1 MQAEDAGMEFAR
13 EVKGERQGVRGMFRA
28 VNTDREVVKHGAR
41 SPQSLRLRST
51 GGAQEGKLSQ
61 AKGTRTLELVAEL
74 EELAQRCGIEVR
86 HEKLLREIGYRA
98 RSGSC
103 KVKEKNL
110 VILDR
115 TLAPAEQV
123 EVLADVLRG
132 QDLESRYL
140 SPAARRLLQED
151 RG

>member
-1 MQAEDAGMEFAR
+1 MELAPK
-13 EVKGERQGVRGMFRA
+13 VKGESLSVTGMLGTVDSDHDA
-28 VNTDREVVKHGAR
+28 LKHR
-41 SPQSLRLRST
+41 PWSPQNCRYH
-51 GGAQEGKLSQ
+51 AQRVLLKRAKLSQ
-61 AKGTRTLELVAEL
+61 VKGTRTAQLVNEL

-103 KVKEKNL
+103 KVREKNL

-115 TLAPAEQV
+115 TLAPSDQV
-123 EVLADVLRG
+123 EVLADALRG
-132 QDLESRYL
+132 QDLENQYL
-140 SPAARRLLQED
+140 SPAARRLLQEE

>member
-1 MQAEDAGMEFAR
+1 M
-13 EVKGERQGVRGMFRA
+13 
-28 VNTDREVVKHGAR
+28 
-41 SPQSLRLRST
+41 
-51 GGAQEGKLSQ
+51 SQ
-61 AKGTRTLELVAEL
+61 VKGTRTAQLVTEL

-103 KVKEKNL
+103 KLKDKNL

-115 TLAPAEQV
+115 TLAPADQV
-123 EVLADVLRG
+123 EILADALRG
-132 QDLESRYL
+132 QDLESQYL

>member
-1 MQAEDAGMEFAR
+1 MELAR
-13 EVKGERQGVRGMFRA
+13 KVKGESLSVTGLLRTIDTKHDA
-28 VNTDREVVKHGAR
+28 LEHGAR
-41 SPQSLRLRST
+41 SPQRWRLSRQT

-61 AKGTRTLELVAEL
+61 AKGTRTAQLVTEL

-103 KVKEKNL
+103 KVRDKNL

-115 TLAPAEQV
+115 ALAPPEQV
-123 EVLADVLRG
+123 EILAEALRG
-132 QDLESRYL
+132 QDLENLYL

>member
-1 MQAEDAGMEFAR
+1 M
-13 EVKGERQGVRGMFRA
+13 
-28 VNTDREVVKHGAR
+28 
-41 SPQSLRLRST
+41 
-51 GGAQEGKLSQ
+51 SQ
-61 AKGTRTLELVAEL
+61 VKGTRTAQLVIEL

-103 KVKEKNL
+103 KVREKNL

-115 TLAPAEQV
+115 ALAPPEQV
-123 EVLADVLRG
+123 EILAEALRG
-132 QDLESRYL
+132 QDLENLYL

>member
-1 MQAEDAGMEFAR
+1 
-13 EVKGERQGVRGMFRA
+13 
-28 VNTDREVVKHGAR
+28 
-41 SPQSLRLRST
+41 
-51 GGAQEGKLSQ
+51 LSQ
-61 AKGTRTLELVAEL
+61 AKTTRTAQLVNEL

-86 HEKLLREIGYRA
+86 HEKLLREVGYRA

-103 KVKEKNL
+103 IVKEKNL

-123 EVLADVLRG
+123 EILAEALRG
-132 QDLESRYL
+132 QDLENLYL
-140 SPAARRLLQED
+140 SPAARRLLQGD